1 MLHVKTGVVQELGNV
16 AQEHSG
22 VVLGLGNLVQD
33 WGSTGLST
41 YFWMI
46 ACSYWQ
52 KLQFSNTEWIYTN
65 KDKIF
70 GKYLS
75 FIILSLE

>member
-1 MLHVKTGVVQELGNV
+1 MLHMKTGVVQELGNV

-46 ACSYWQ
+46 ACSY
-52 KLQFSNTEWIYTN
+52 
-65 KDKIF
+65 
-70 GKYLS
+70 
-75 FIILSLE
+75 

>member
-1 MLHVKTGVVQELGNV
+1 MLQSGLISLHRNWVMLHVKTCVVQELGNV

-46 ACSYWQ
+46 ACSY
-52 KLQFSNTEWIYTN
+52 
-65 KDKIF
+65 
-70 GKYLS
+70 
-75 FIILSLE
+75 